1 LLFNRDKK
9 KYHNANTGRSRKEA
23 EMSEIQKEIKITGLN
38 IKM

>member
-1 LLFNRDKK
+1 MSIWEEAEK
-9 KYHNANTGRSRKEA
+9 HTGRNRKEA